1 MIAAEVERRGF
12 TMPCGERESDVV
24 AGRVTNSAVN
34 GESREAA
41 TEDSQTN
48 GTHAEEEGGNEGAEG
63 VYL

>member
-24 AGRVTNSAVN
+24 AGRVTNGVD

-41 TEDSQTN
+41 REDSQTN
-48 GTHAEEEGGNEGAEG
+48 GTHAEEEGGGEGAEG